1 MKEELEQQLE
11 HDFPFMQ
18 KSRVKEERNT
28 YKIFGCECGD
38 GWYGLI
44 YELCQSITDRYV
56 KEEILP

>member
-38 GWYGLI
+38 GMGLSMNFANQ
-44 YELCQSITDRYV
+44 LLTDM
-56 KEEILP
+56 

>member
-28 YKIFGCECGD
+28 YKND
-38 GWYGLI
+38 PPH
-44 YELCQSITDRYV
+44 YEREY
-56 KEEILP
+56 

>member
-28 YKIFGCECGD
+28 YKIFGCE
-38 GWYGLI
+38 
-44 YELCQSITDRYV
+44 
-56 KEEILP
+56 